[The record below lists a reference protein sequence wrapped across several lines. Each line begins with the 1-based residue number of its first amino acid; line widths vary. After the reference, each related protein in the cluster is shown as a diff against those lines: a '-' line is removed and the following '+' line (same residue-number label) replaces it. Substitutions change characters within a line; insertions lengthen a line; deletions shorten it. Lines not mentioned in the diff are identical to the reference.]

1 MIQSLVSRS
10 ITFLRAPSLALALL
24 ALAGCGPQPDARR
37 DADRALIDVPAVG
50 DLYAAELT
58 RFSTADFEGADTVY
72 GLMKVV
78 AVEPDKVT
86 VVTEDAGSDDKA
98 VPRQDLLG
106 DLSDI
111 GFDEGE
117 RIDIVHSELAKAY
130 EAGEIF
136 AVRR

>member
-1 MIQSLVSRS
+1 MTRLSRLLLMSLLS
-10 ITFLRAPSLALALL
+10 IAALT
-24 ALAGCGPQPDARR
+24 GCGQEGNARR

-58 RFSTADFEGADTVY
+58 RFSTADFEDADTVY

-78 AVEPDKVT
+78 AVEPGKVT
-86 VVTEDAGSDDKA
+86 VITEDAGSEDKA
-98 VPRQDLLG
+98 VPRQELLG
-106 DLSDI
+106 DLSHI
-111 GFDEGE
+111 AFDESE
-117 RIDIVHSELAKAY
+117 RIDIVHSELARAY

>member
-1 MIQSLVSRS
+1 MIDS
-10 ITFLRAPSLALALL
+10 TLRRIPALL
-24 ALAGCGPQPDARR
+24 LLLLAGLAGCGGQADARR

-58 RFSTADFEGADTVY
+58 RFSTADFEGAETVY

-78 AVEPDKVT
+78 AVEPGKVT
-86 VVTEDAGSDDKA
+86 VITEDAGSEDKA

-106 DLSDI
+106 DLADI
-111 GFDEGE
+111 GFDETE
-117 RIDIVHSELAKAY
+117 RIDIVHSELARAY

>member
-1 MIQSLVSRS
+1 MTRLSRLLLMSLLL
-10 ITFLRAPSLALALL
+10 IAALT
-24 ALAGCGPQPDARR
+24 GCGQEGNARR

-58 RFSTADFEGADTVY
+58 RFSTADFEDADTVY

-78 AVEPDKVT
+78 AVEPGKVT
-86 VVTEDAGSDDKA
+86 VITEDAGSEDKA
-98 VPRQDLLG
+98 VPRQELLG
-106 DLSDI
+106 DLSHI
-111 GFDEGE
+111 AFDESE
-117 RIDIVHSELAKAY
+117 RIDIVHSELARAY

>member
-1 MIQSLVSRS
+1 MPRLSRLLLMSLFF
-10 ITFLRAPSLALALL
+10 IAALT
-24 ALAGCGPQPDARR
+24 GCGQEGNARR

-58 RFSTADFEGADTVY
+58 RFSTADFEDADTVY

-78 AVEPDKVT
+78 AVEPGKVT
-86 VVTEDAGSDDKA
+86 VITEDAGSEDKA
-98 VPRQDLLG
+98 VPRQELLG
-106 DLSDI
+106 DLSHI
-111 GFDEGE
+111 AFDESE
-117 RIDIVHSELAKAY
+117 RIDIVHSELARAY

>member
-1 MIQSLVSRS
+1 ML
-10 ITFLRAPSLALALL
+10 TA
-24 ALAGCGPQPDARR
+24 CGGQADPRR

-58 RFSTADFEGADTVY
+58 RFSIADFEGAETVY

-78 AVEPDKVT
+78 AVEPDKVV
-86 VVTEDAGSDDKA
+86 VVTEDAGAEDKSVA
-98 VPRQDLLG
+98 RQDLLG

-111 GFDEGE
+111 GFDETE
-117 RIDIVHSELAKAY
+117 RIEIVHAELARAY